1 MIWQFPTLMAFF
13 QSADNLERQAI
24 KQRVIESSL
33 EGTVP
38 EHVLERNIETS
49 NPFSGAYWFPEQAS
63 EFAPA
68 VDDLFMFIFWVSL
81 VFFLAIVGAMVYFC
95 FRYKRKNGVIAPEP
109 STSHN
114 TNIEVLWSVIPS
126 IFLVYMFYIGA
137 GTFWEMKIPKADSE
151 EIQVIAFKYGW
162 KFIYPNGDTTTELH
176 LVQDL
181 SLIHI

>member
-1 MIWQFPTLMAFF
+1 MAFF

-38 EHVLERNIETS
+38 EHVLERNIE
-49 NPFSGAYWFPEQAS
+49 
-63 EFAPA
+63 
-68 VDDLFMFIFWVSL
+68 
-81 VFFLAIVGAMVYFC
+81 MVYFC

-114 TNIEVLWSVIPS
+114 TSIEVLWSVIPS

-137 GTFWEMKIPKADSE
+137 GTYWEMKTPRDDAE

-162 KFIYPNGDTTTELH
+162 QFICAGSARGFENA
-176 LVQDL
+176 
-181 SLIHI
+181 I